1 MPKPTQP
8 KDIVTSKKLTPQV
21 VYICG
26 GVFVLLSFFLYS
38 DPMYFFSEK
47 PITPPFDAQN
57 TNASLSPEVRAQDL
71 LSYMTL
77 REKIGQ
83 MALVEKNSI
92 IKPSD
97 VSAYGLGAL
106 LSGAG
111 AKPENN
117 TFEGWQSMVQ
127 NFITTSKDSRLSIP
141 ILYGVDSIHGHSNVP
156 GATVFPHTIGLGAS
170 GNSDLVEEVARVTR
184 EEMQATGIVWNFSPT
199 LDLPH
204 DIRWGRTYE
213 TFSDDPVLTAK
224 LTQGYVR
231 GFEGTSDTK
240 AGLSTLKHY
249 IGVGGMNWDTSSN
262 ENFRIDQGTI
272 TADESKLRDTYLLPF
287 KVGIEAGASSV
298 MVGLSSWGDTKL
310 AAEKYLVTDVLKNE
324 LGFSGFTVSDWYG
337 VYEIPGGEYAA
348 TVTAIN
354 AGIDMVMLPFD
365 YKTFIKNVEKA
376 VRRGDISQER
386 IDDAV
391 TRILTTKFEL
401 GLFDTTQKT
410 TTAIGSDAHRAVAR
424 RAVSESLVLL
434 KDDSNILPLSQT
446 PKTIR
451 VAGSAADNVGRQ
463 SGAWTVE
470 WQGIDGNW
478 LPGSTSILKGIKEQA
493 ADEMNIEYSL
503 TGTFDETSP
512 KAPIGI
518 AVVGEAPY
526 AEGWGDNPN
535 PTLSTEDLATIE
547 NLKQHSE
554 KVLVIIVSGRPLL
567 ITEEIKT
574 WDAVIAAWLPGS
586 EGAGVADVLFGD
598 KPFTGSLPLPW
609 PASISQVPIQTDG
622 TTSDKTPVLFPRYY
636 GLR

>member
-1 MPKPTQP
+1 M
-8 KDIVTSKKLTPQV
+8 SKSKQAKEQVRIRKISPRLLTV
-21 VYICG
+21 VG
-26 GVFVLLSFFLYS
+26 GTITLLALFLYT
-38 DPMYFFSEK
+38 DPMYLFSEK
-47 PITPPFDAQN
+47 PVTPPLDAPYRSRSTTPELRAQN
-57 TNASLSPEVRAQDL
+57 LI
-71 LSYMTL
+71 SYMTL

-83 MALVEKNSI
+83 MALIEKNSI

-97 VSAYGLGAL
+97 VSTYGLGAL

-127 NFITTSKDSRLSIP
+127 NFITTSKESRLGIP
-141 ILYGVDSIHGHSNVP
+141 ILYGIDSVHGHSNVP
-156 GATVFPHTIGLGAS
+156 GATVFPHAIGLGAS
-170 GNSDLVEEVARVTR
+170 GNADLVEEVARVTR
-184 EEMQATGIVWNFSPT
+184 EEMLATGIIWNFSPT
-199 LDLPH
+199 LDLPT

-213 TFSDDPVLTAK
+213 TFSDDPILTAK
-224 LTQGYVR
+224 LGAAYVS
-231 GFEGTSDTK
+231 GFEGAADK
-240 AGLSTLKHY
+240 KLGLSTLKHY
-249 IGVGGMNWDTSSN
+249 IGVGSMNWNTSSN
-262 ENFRIDQGTI
+262 KNFLIDQGTI
-272 TADESKLRDTYLLPF
+272 TADETKLKDTYLLPF
-287 KVGIEAGASSV
+287 KAGIDTGASSV
-298 MVGLSSWGDTKL
+298 MVGLSSWGETKL

-337 VYEIPGGEYAA
+337 IYEIQGGEYAA

-376 VRRGDISQER
+376 VKRGDISQER

-401 GLFDTTQKT
+401 GLFDTTQKNT
-410 TTAIGSDAHRAVAR
+410 TTLGNDANRAVAR
-424 RAVSESLVLL
+424 QAVAESLVLL

-446 PKTIR
+446 SKTIR
-451 VAGSAADNVGRQ
+451 VAGSAADNIGRQ

-478 LPGSTSILKGIKEQA
+478 LPGATSILK
-493 ADEMNIEYSL
+493 DDTSIEYSQ
-503 TGTFDETSP
+503 TGIFDESGP
-512 KAPIGI
+512 NAAVGI

-535 PTLSTEDLATIE
+535 PTLSTEDLEAIE
-547 NLKQHSE
+547 NLRKNSD
-554 KVLVIIVSGRPLL
+554 KLIVIIVSGRPLI

-574 WDAVIAAWLPGS
+574 WDAAIAAWLPGS

-609 PASISQVPIQTDG
+609 PANISQVPIQTDG
-622 TTSDKTPVLFPRYY
+622 TTTDGTEVLFPRYH